1 MSRKI
6 QHSEL
11 RTCCAQS
18 LSSAPL
24 FATPWTVACPAPLS
38 VGTLPGKNTGVGCH
52 ALLQGSQ
59 PGIEPRSAALQV
71 HSLSS
76 ELPRKPRNTGVGS
89 LSLLQWNFLTQE
101 QNWVLLHC
109 RQVLYQLSYPVVYL
123 NSLYSVTEMETL
135 TLKKKTSYIDYR
147 QNSFNNCLHNEV
159 FQIHLEEITAKAY
172 SSRRQNKKRKNFNL
186 IRPV

>member
-1 MSRKI
+1 MYQCLDKFNIVNLERAVLS
-6 QHSEL
+6 HSVL
-11 RTCCAQS
+11 PHS
-18 LSSAPL
+18 
-24 FATPWTVACPAPLS
+24 ATPWTVACPAPLS

-59 PGIEPRSAALQV
+59 PRIEPRSAALQV

-135 TLKKKTSYIDYR
+135 TLKKKLPTQTTDTTALIIVSIMKSSKYIW
-147 QNSFNNCLHNEV
+147 
-159 FQIHLEEITAKAY
+159 
-172 SSRRQNKKRKNFNL
+172 KK
-186 IRPV
+186 